1 MNIHKFNIK
10 PKDKQHKTIKWIIPD
25 DIRQYVKKVNS
36 STWEIYSHED
46 ILLKPKEVKFLM
58 LGIGFMMSEGVVLT
72 SLANSLSKKRCSIQN
87 EVNLEDTVNII
98 AVITNNSKETVKI
111 QENDLLFL
119 VCYKKIMMV
128 FKKMTE
134 MKEKIYPEL
143 PTIREQPTAP
153 NVVNGG
159 SDDRGHSYRLK
170 IIREVQNFLEE
181 EIKKRDAFSKKYF
194 RKAKVVNIVDNG
206 LIVITIG
213 AEGTGAVLLST
224 GVGVPF
230 ALALGISG
238 VVTGAISLIG
248 NIFSKK
254 ATTKVEKHLKIKTLA
269 MAKLDTIA
277 SHVSKAM
284 MDDFINDEE
293 FMLIMEEME
302 KYKALKEEIRNN
314 TKKKLKTEEE
324 ESLIERGRQEARES
338 FRRLVEKNKTI

>member
-1 MNIHKFNIK
+1 
-10 PKDKQHKTIKWIIPD
+10 
-25 DIRQYVKKVNS
+25 
-36 STWEIYSHED
+36 
-46 ILLKPKEVKFLM
+46 
-58 LGIGFMMSEGVVLT
+58 
-72 SLANSLSKKRCSIQN
+72 
-87 EVNLEDTVNII
+87 
-98 AVITNNSKETVKI
+98 
-111 QENDLLFL
+111 
-119 VCYKKIMMV
+119 
-128 FKKMTE
+128 MTE
-134 MKEKIYPEL
+134 MKEKIYPTL

-159 SDDRGHSYRLK
+159 SNDRGHSYRLK
-170 IIREVQNFLEE
+170 IIREVQEFLEE

-194 RKAKVVNIVDNG
+194 RIAKVVNMVDNT
-206 LIVITIG
+206 LITITIG
-213 AEGTGAVLLST
+213 AEGTSAVLLST
-224 GVGVPF
+224 GVGAPF

-293 FMLIMEEME
+293 FKLIMDEMN
-302 KYKALKEEIRNN
+302 KYKALKEEVRNN

-324 ESLIERGRQEARES
+324 ESLIEKGRQEARES